1 MENFVIYCDIPYQ
14 DTTKYSNKESFPYD
28 EFYKWCLE
36 RNKNNIVL
44 VSEYSMPKDF
54 TCIWEKDVNTT
65 LDSRGNDKPRTEKLF
80 IVK

>member
-1 MENFVIYCDIPYQ
+1 
-14 DTTKYSNKESFPYD
+14 
-28 EFYKWCLE
+28 
-36 RNKNNIVL
+36 
-44 VSEYSMPKDF
+44 MPKDF